1 MEAGSEDQETK
12 KCEYCGLANEATQQ
26 ACSRCGTPFG
36 HTPYT
41 AEQWATL
48 VMGAGMVIQILARYI
63 LEASAPGTRSG
74 LGGLVV
80 LLAGVVVMV
89 LGCTRY
95 ASLKGYSPLLGA
107 LGLLSCVGALVLYL
121 LPKHPIDAGEV
132 KGSIIPPGD
141 G

>member
-41 AEQWATL
+41 AEQWATV

-63 LEASAPGTRSG
+63 AASRTTSPPKPDRVPGA
-74 LGGLVV
+74 
-80 LLAGVVVMV
+80 LASVVVMV

-121 LPKHPIDAGEV
+121 LPKRPIDAGEV